1 MPRSTLR
8 QLEYFVAAAE
18 AGSVTAASEKVSLSQ
33 SAISTALAELE
44 HNLGTQLF
52 VRRTRGL
59 ILTPVGQD
67 ILRDCR
73 QLLAKADELHRKARD
88 LDGSFSGPLS
98 IGCYSTL
105 ATFLLPKILDPYLR
119 AHPFVDLNLMV
130 GSHTDVQRNLHSGSC
145 DVALLYDYEFDPEL
159 NKDDLNKTTVR
170 STPPHVIIPTEHEL
184 AEHEQIS
191 LAQLVD
197 EPMILFDTPPA
208 GKYFTSLFE
217 ARGLEPRIR
226 FRATEFELVRSLV
239 ARGFGYSILTQHT
252 DIDVSYENQPLAAR
266 PIADVQRGLNIVAVH
281 LPGARLTRR
290 AAAFIEQ
297 CEESLNE
304 QPNQTQPPDTSPPY
318 ASH

>member
-1 MPRSTLR
+1 MPRITLR
-8 QLEYFVAAAE
+8 QLEYFVATAE
-18 AGSVTAASEKVSLSQ
+18 AGSVTAAAEQVSLSQ

-44 HNLGTQLF
+44 HSLGTQLF

-59 ILTPVGQD
+59 ILTSVGRD
-67 ILRDCR
+67 ILRDSR
-73 QLLAKADELHRKARD
+73 QLLNKADELHRTARD

-119 AHPFVDLNLMV
+119 AHPSVEVNLMV
-130 GSHTDVQRNLHSGSC
+130 GSHTDVQRNLQSGSC
-145 DVALLYDYEFDPEL
+145 DVALMYDYEFDAEL
-159 NKDDLNKTTVR
+159 NKDELNKRTVR
-170 STPPHVIIPTEHEL
+170 SIPPHVTLSPNHEL
-184 AEHEQIS
+184 AKHDQVS
-191 LAQLVD
+191 LAQLVE

-217 ARGLEPRIR
+217 TRGLEPRIR
-226 FRATEFELVRSLV
+226 FRTTEFELVRSLV

-252 DIDVSYENQPLAAR
+252 DINVSYENHPLVAR
-266 PIADVQRGLNIVAVH
+266 PIADIQRGLDIVAVH

-297 CEESLNE
+297 CEESLSE
-304 QPNQTQPPDTSPPY
+304 QSNRAQPS
-318 ASH
+318 A